1 MLGFGNAK
9 EKARLA
15 AEAQKRE
22 EVLGPSVEM
31 FTSENKVHVAVL
43 GFKVEKEQVRLALE
57 AQALPIA
64 SFVNI
69 NISQNF

>member
-1 MLGFGNAK
+1 MIGFGNAK

-22 EVLGPSVEM
+22 EALGPSVEIFSSTKNM
-31 FTSENKVHVAVL
+31 FAVL